1 MTVIPLYPRGT
12 PGAQSDGECP
22 PIKRK
27 KRRLVLVPD
36 PAGIIARSLDAGRP
50 MKTMVPTGA
59 IDPAAIIARA
69 LDRPDW
75 RRPPTLVPRQ
85 PVPAP
90 VKVAAQSSSRNE
102 GSDGRFWAV
111 WLEHSDYLRRQS
123 LRMTG
128 NRFDAE
134 DALSTAML
142 RAARV
147 FSRIEIRNHRAWLF
161 RVLHNVCM
169 DQHRHHQRQPLYAEP
184 IGDEL
189 QQPAALDGREAERSP
204 EDRLADTQLVQALE
218 RALAGLPMS
227 LVEPLLLYLDD
238 KSDAEIADSL
248 EVTREVVRKRRQIA
262 RDRLRQQILS

>member
-1 MTVIPLYPRGT
+1 MTIIPLYPRGI
-12 PGAQSDGECP
+12 PGAQNDGEYP
-22 PIKRK
+22 PVKRK
-27 KRRLVLVPD
+27 KRRLMLVPD
-36 PAGIIARSLDAGRP
+36 PAGIIARSLDGGRA
-50 MKTMVPTGA
+50 MKTMVPTGV

-75 RRPPTLVPRQ
+75 RRPPAAVPRQ
-85 PVPAP
+85 PVSAPAQ
-90 VKVAAQSSSRNE
+90 VASPASVDRE

-147 FSRIEIRNHRAWLF
+147 FSRVEIRNHRAWLF

-184 IGDEL
+184 VADEL
-189 QQPAALDGREAERSP
+189 QQPTALDGREAERSP
-204 EDRLADTQLVQALE
+204 EDRLADTQLVEALE
-218 RALAGLPMS
+218 RALASLPTS

-248 EVTREVVRKRRQIA
+248 EVSREVVRKRRQIA

>member
-1 MTVIPLYPRGT
+1 MTVIPLYPRAASTSQG
-12 PGAQSDGECP
+12 DGEGGP
-22 PIKRK
+22 TRRK
-27 KRRLVLVPD
+27 KRRLMLLQD
-36 PAGIIARSLDAGRP
+36 PAGIIARALDGPRP
-50 MKTMVPTGA
+50 APSRPALRVV
-59 IDPAAIIARA
+59 DPASIIARA

-75 RRPPTLVPRQ
+75 RRPPPSAPRQ
-85 PVPAP
+85 PAPAP
-90 VKVAAQSSSRNE
+90 AKAEPRPQLKGE
-102 GSDGRFWAV
+102 GDDGRFWSV
-111 WLEHSDYLRRQS
+111 WLEHSEYLRRQS

-147 FSRIEIRNHRAWLF
+147 FSRVEVRNHRAWLF

-169 DQHRHHQRQPLYAEP
+169 DQHRHHLRQPLYAEP
-184 IGDEL
+184 GADETRGSGM
-189 QQPAALDGREAERSP
+189 LDGQELERSP
-204 EDRLADTQLVQALE
+204 EERLVDTQLVEALE
-218 RALAGLPMS
+218 RALADLPIS

-248 EVTREVVRKRRQIA
+248 AVTREVVRKRRQIA